1 MTDKTKLKADKF
13 VNDKKLKL
21 NYIKPKDLKILLSE
35 FCEEQIAELKA
46 ECDLAIEG
54 RDVKIKELEA
64 EKKLNAEI
72 KARFVKCNTCTDEMK
87 SKCLMFSENLC
98 EGERCEELVDLMGLI
113 SKSELEKENA
123 ELKERNAELKGMY
136 AHSAREAGTYKQ
148 FLELKEKENA
158 ELETRCNELFLQ
170 TCEQAEKIKELE
182 EDNKALQTSY
192 NILKD
197 NDEKII
203 KEMVEQIEKMK
214 CCGNCNG
221 ILDGGRRAEKCRRCM
236 DSKKLSEWEIEK

>member
-1 MTDKTKLKADKF
+1 M
-13 VNDKKLKL
+13 N
-21 NYIKPKDLKILLSE
+21 KD
-35 FCEEQIAELKA
+35 ELKV
-46 ECDLAIEG
+46 EMKN
-54 RDVKIKELEA
+54 KISMALKDPILQQGFEIICKELEA

-87 SKCLMFSENLC
+87 SKCLMFSESLC
-98 EGERCEELVDLMGLI
+98 QGERCEELVDLMGLI

-170 TCEQAEKIKELE
+170 TMQLTKAKEIIKTFLAIVNNDVEYVQNPQDCKDLWKELCE
-182 EDNKALQTSY
+182 NAEQF
-192 NILKD
+192 IKD
-197 NDEKII
+197 SEVEK
-203 KEMVEQIEKMK
+203 
-214 CCGNCNG
+214 
-221 ILDGGRRAEKCRRCM
+221 
-236 DSKKLSEWEIEK
+236 